1 LEVLLIDT
9 DGVDPENARLDFEAK
24 MFESHSKIPGDI
36 QAPPATDRDG
46 DRLLLRSP
54 DVRQS
59 LIFRVV
65 QGVQAD
71 HAQSYGDFIPGDAG
85 EQGKKSNSVAAFA
98 SSCGWLAA
106 WSEI

>member
-1 LEVLLIDT
+1 
-9 DGVDPENARLDFEAK
+9 
-24 MFESHSKIPGDI
+24 
-36 QAPPATDRDG
+36 
-46 DRLLLRSP
+46 
-54 DVRQS
+54 
-59 LIFRVV
+59 VV